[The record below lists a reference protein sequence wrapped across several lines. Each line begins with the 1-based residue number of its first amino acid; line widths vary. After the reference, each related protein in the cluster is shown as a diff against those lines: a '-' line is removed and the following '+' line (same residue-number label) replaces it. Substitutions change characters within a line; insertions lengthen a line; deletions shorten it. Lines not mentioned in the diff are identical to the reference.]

1 MPKVQRSDKQTD
13 ERMIRQ
19 SNIELLRIIAII
31 IIIAHHFAVH
41 SGFDFSADT
50 VSLNRLWIRFIRIG
64 GKIGV
69 NIFVLISGYF
79 LVSAQSIKT
88 SKILKL
94 WGQVFFYSIVIFLV
108 FSVSGLQPFSQQELI
123 EHIAPVTY
131 SRWWFAST
139 YFVLYMLSPYINR
152 LLRTFDRKQYISFL
166 LLLIVL
172 WSVIPTITGS
182 LLQSDPLFWFVFLYS
197 LAGYIKLFGIKTDL
211 SGKKL
216 LLISFGCTVLTFIT
230 AVILDTAGNKS
241 DYSASLAAFIYDMQ
255 SLPVLIISL
264 LMFMGFLKLDI
275 GYNRIINTVS
285 SAAFGVYLLHDD
297 KYIRSFVW
305 KRVLSNAD
313 FSESFLLIP
322 FSVLVIASVYIC
334 FTLIELIRIRF
345 IESKYLLISDKAA
358 AFIDKKKDA
367 FISRLSDR
375 LK

>member
-1 MPKVQRSDKQTD
+1 MLKVQRSDKQTD

-166 LLLIVL
+166 LLLMVL

-211 SGKKL
+211 SSKKL
-216 LLISFGCTVLTFIT
+216 LLISF
-230 AVILDTAGNKS
+230 
-241 DYSASLAAFIYDMQ
+241 
-255 SLPVLIISL
+255 
-264 LMFMGFLKLDI
+264 
-275 GYNRIINTVS
+275 
-285 SAAFGVYLLHDD
+285 
-297 KYIRSFVW
+297 
-305 KRVLSNAD
+305 
-313 FSESFLLIP
+313 
-322 FSVLVIASVYIC
+322 
-334 FTLIELIRIRF
+334 
-345 IESKYLLISDKAA
+345 
-358 AFIDKKKDA
+358 
-367 FISRLSDR
+367 
-375 LK
+375 